1 MSLLVVILLS
11 ILTTSGNQS
20 LASNGLRLIG
30 TVEEKNE
37 NFLTLKIEEVVSLGS
52 DIRVVPDEGD
62 EITVRLPGQ
71 RPPEDQTRIIIDIKE
86 KTQVGETPS
95 AYLMTSYE
103 TIH

>member
-1 MSLLVVILLS
+1 MSLLVVIIIS
-11 ILTTSGNQS
+11 IFTTTGNQS
-20 LASNGLRLIG
+20 VASDGIRLIG
-30 TVEEKNE
+30 TVEERNE
-37 NFLTLKIEEVVSLGS
+37 DFLTLRIEEVVSFGS
-52 DIRVVPDEGD
+52 HIHVVPDEGD

-86 KTQVGETPS
+86 NTQVGETPS